1 MTNVGI
7 VLISHSSNIA
17 EGAKELIE
25 QVVKNVPVA
34 AAGGTDTNEIGTNV
48 EKILSAIDQV
58 YSEAGVIL
66 FYDLGSAMMN
76 AEVAI
81 ELEGKGNIR
90 IAENVPIVE
99 GAYVG
104 AVESGMGH
112 GIEQILESLGKS
124 FKK

>member
-1 MTNVGI
+1 MTYVGI
-7 VLISHSSNIA
+7 VLISHSPKIA

-34 AAGGTDTNEIGTNV
+34 AAGGTETNEIGTNV
-48 EKILSAIDQV
+48 EKIIAAIDQV
-58 YSEAGVIL
+58 YNGAGVIL

-76 AEVAI
+76 AELAI
-81 ELEGKGNIR
+81 ELMGKDNIK

-112 GIEQILESLGKS
+112 DIEQILESLGKS